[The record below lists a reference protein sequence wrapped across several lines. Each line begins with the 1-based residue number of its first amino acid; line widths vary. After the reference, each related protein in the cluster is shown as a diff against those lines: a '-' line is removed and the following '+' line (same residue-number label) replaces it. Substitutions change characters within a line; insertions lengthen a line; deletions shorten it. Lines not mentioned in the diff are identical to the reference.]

1 MTDKTE
7 SSKEIEFREISMIE
21 VNALRKCIDA
31 IEALQEAEQETSEK
45 IAADHIESAVNQII
59 LAMKAMGA

>member
-7 SSKEIEFREISMIE
+7 SSKEIEFREMSMIE

-31 IEALQEAEQETSEK
+31 IEALQEAEQETSEE